1 MDKLKMHSPDLSQQ
15 NIEKIK
21 AIFPNCVTESRAI
34 DGTIKLAI
42 DFDLL
47 KQELSASIVEGQ
59 QERYQINWP
68 GKKASLLTA
77 NAPIAKTLRPSRED
91 SINFDVSKNLFI
103 EGDNLDALKMLQ
115 EVYLSQVK
123 VIYIDPPYNT
133 GNDFIYEDDFSENTQ
148 EFLVKSTQVDING
161 NRLVSNPESNGK
173 YHSDWLS
180 MIYPRIKLARNLLTD
195 DGVIFISIDDNELTN
210 LRKVCDEIFG
220 PSNFIG
226 TLSVENNPK
235 GRKNSSF
242 ISVSSEFCVIYAKNK
257 ESAYFIEN
265 VPKKSSDMVMGN
277 DGRYVHASGKRVIVG
292 ENSFNNPVEKQES
305 DKNYSVYFNSTTE
318 QLVVKKEQYQQTDEI
333 LISQGFKK
341 YFSHHAGKLVENT
354 YSETKF
360 RELFANCALDF
371 STDKIYEKNF
381 NDTIRIKSQLVNREY
396 EAIVNGVKK
405 KYSMELTTTGAGTYI
420 KNLFDAKDSPF
431 SAPKNVGFLKLL
443 LSLIDGDDFIV
454 LDFFAGSATTADAVM
469 RLNAQD
475 GKNRKFIMVQL
486 PEDLDEALLRVQ
498 SPLEKA
504 TIKNA
509 ISVCTK
515 LKKPKYLTEISK
527 ERIRLAAKDILKGD
541 FNDKWNRDVGF
552 RVFKIDSSNLKDTY
566 YAPDQFSQ
574 GELNF
579 LVENIK
585 PERTEEDLLFQVMLD
600 WGIDITLPI
609 EQKKIQGQTVF
620 FVNENSL
627 VGCFTKRITDHLV
640 TELASYKPL
649 RVVFRD
655 DGFETDSVKTNA
667 EQIFRQLSPQTE
679 IKTI

>member
-1 MDKLKMHSPDLSQQ
+1 MDKLKMHSLDLSQQ
-15 NIEKIK
+15 NIEKIR
-21 AIFPNCVTESRAI
+21 ALFPSCVLEVRAA
-34 DGTIKLAI
+34 DGSIKLAI
-42 DFDLL
+42 DFDQL
-47 KQELSASIVEGQ
+47 KQELSDSIVEGP
-59 QERYQINWP
+59 QERYQMNWP

-77 NAPIAKTLRPSRED
+77 NAPIAKTFRPCRED
-91 SINFDVSKNLFI
+91 SVEFDSTKNLFI

-115 EVYLSQVK
+115 EVYLSQIK

-133 GNDFIYEDDFSENTQ
+133 GNDFIYDDDFSENTQ
-148 EFLVKSTQVDING
+148 EFLKKSTQIDTEG
-161 NRLVSNPESNGK
+161 NRLVSNPESSGK

-210 LRKVCDEIFG
+210 LRKVCDEVFG
-220 PSNFIG
+220 SSNFIG

-242 ISVSSEFCVIYAKNK
+242 ISVSSEFCVVYAKNK
-257 ESAYFIEN
+257 DNSYFIEN
-265 VPKKSSDMVMGN
+265 VPKKASDMVMGS

-292 ENSFNNPVEKQES
+292 ENSFNNPVEKEES
-305 DKNYSVYFNSTTE
+305 DKNYSVYFKNTTNE
-318 QLVVKKEQYQQTDEI
+318 LIIQKEKYQQNDES
-333 LISQGFKK
+333 LFQQGFKK
-341 YFSHHAGKLVENT
+341 YFSHHGGRLVENT
-354 YSETKF
+354 YSENKF
-360 RELFANCALDF
+360 RELFSYGALDF

-420 KNLFDAKDSPF
+420 KELFGVKDTPF

-443 LSLIDGDDFIV
+443 ISLIDGDDFIV

-475 GKNRKFIMVQL
+475 GKNRRFIMVQL

-515 LKKPKYLTEISK
+515 LKKPKSLTEISK
-527 ERIRLAAKDILKGD
+527 ERIRLAANDILQQNVD
-541 FNDKWNRDVGF
+541 SKWNRDVGF
-552 RVFKIDSSNLKDTY
+552 RVFKIDTSNFTDTY
-566 YAPDQFSQ
+566 YSPDQFGQ
-574 GELNF
+574 GELKF
-579 LVENIK
+579 LIENIK
-585 PERTEEDLLFQVMLD
+585 TERTEEDLLFQVMLD
-600 WGIDITLPI
+600 WGVDITLPI
-609 EQKKIQGQTVF
+609 EQKNISGKNVF
-620 FVNENSL
+620 FVNEDAL
-627 VGCFTKRITDHLV
+627 VGCFTQNISNDLV
-640 TELASYKPL
+640 AELAKFKPL

-655 DGFETDSVKTNA
+655 AGFETDSAKINA
-667 EQIFRQLSPQTE
+667 EQIFRQLSPKTE